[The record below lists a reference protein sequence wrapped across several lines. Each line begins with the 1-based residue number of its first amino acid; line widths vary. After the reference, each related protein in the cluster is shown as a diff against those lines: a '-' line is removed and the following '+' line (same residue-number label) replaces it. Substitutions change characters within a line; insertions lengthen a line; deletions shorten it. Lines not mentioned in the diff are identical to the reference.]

1 MFGIMAGTVKFL
13 KYLPVGIGVALSMSF
28 VMYISEDLVS
38 FIFEDVLLNISSTLS
53 VQNCLNFC
61 VIGP

>member
-1 MFGIMAGTVKFL
+1 
-13 KYLPVGIGVALSMSF
+13 
-28 VMYISEDLVS
+28 MYISEDLVS